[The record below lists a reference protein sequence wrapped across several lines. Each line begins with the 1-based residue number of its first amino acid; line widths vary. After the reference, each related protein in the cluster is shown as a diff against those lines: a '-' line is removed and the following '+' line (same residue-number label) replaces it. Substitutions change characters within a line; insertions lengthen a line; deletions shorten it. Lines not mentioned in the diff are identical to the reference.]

1 MSSTPSRSPI
11 SQSWRSGRTG
21 ANPTPQLPM
30 AIEVTP
36 FTDDGATSGSQVT
49 WPS

>member
-1 MSSTPSRSPI
+1 MSSTPSSSPM

-21 ANPTPQLPM
+21 AKPTPQLPM
-30 AIEVTP
+30 AIDVTP
-36 FTDDGATSGSQVT
+36 LTEEGATSGSQVT